1 MAKIN
6 EPIIIL
12 ETDSNGYY
20 LIKILDKLQKKIV
33 FSDTLKSENKHIAIK
48 GFTPNLFEI
57 TIEPVSLNNRW
68 EKILL
73 L

>member
-1 MAKIN
+1 MANIN

-12 ETDSNGYY
+12 ETDTNGYY
-20 LIKILDKLQKKIV
+20 LIKILDKIQRKIV

-57 TIEPVSLNNRW
+57 TIEPVLLNNRW